1 MESRAKSVMFLGRE
15 TQNFDTHTWQKTTDE
30 QQKKQQRFAQSCRAE
45 WLKFEEKK
53 SLKINGLTKINKA
66 NASQEKSDTLYQI
79 SPPVIRYVN

>member
-15 TQNFDTHTWQKTTDE
+15 TQNFDTHTWQKTTDK

-53 SLKINGLTKINKA
+53 KAENKWIDKDK
-66 NASQEKSDTLYQI
+66 QGKC
-79 SPPVIRYVN
+79 